1 MALNAFFYF
10 NDNISKKY
18 HNAKNLLL
26 FTFNNNL
33 TVILL
38 STFIGFVLLTL
49 FIKLTN
55 CTNAMREVFQN
66 VEEKMKKDKKYKV
79 TNERKIE
86 IKNEIENIFKNYK
99 IKIIVFIILELL
111 FMIFFWYFFII
122 FCHVYKSTQTS
133 WILDSFLTILSRI
146 IIDCLICLGLA
157 KLYRIG
163 VESNIH
169 CIYKFA
175 MFLYGF

>member
-38 STFIGFVLLTL
+38 STFIGFVLLTH

-99 IKIIVFIILELL
+99 IKIIVFIIL
-111 FMIFFWYFFII
+111 
-122 FCHVYKSTQTS
+122 
-133 WILDSFLTILSRI
+133 
-146 IIDCLICLGLA
+146 
-157 KLYRIG
+157 
-163 VESNIH
+163 
-169 CIYKFA
+169 
-175 MFLYGF
+175 